1 MKTMKTMKIE
11 KVQPPMTTSPIKPRI
26 LRRPGGRLHTGLKP
40 IVLEYHPRSKRRRDR
55 DEGDDDDERYSDSLE
70 DIQKAEKDLV
80 RVARRAT
87 RAVAKGVDTYD
98 EGRRRSARSKED
110 GAIEDYP
117 HNMAKAMS
125 ETLREGADIPMDLA
139 DALAPK
145 HYRKRV
151 RRNLRRISGTLRLFR
166 L

>member
-1 MKTMKTMKIE
+1 
-11 KVQPPMTTSPIKPRI
+11 MTTSPIKPRI
-26 LRRPGGRLHTGLKP
+26 LRRSGGRLQTGLKP
-40 IVLEYHPRSKRRRDR
+40 IVLEYHSRSKRRKDR
-55 DEGDDDDERYSDSLE
+55 DEDDDERYSDSLE

-98 EGRRRSARSKED
+98 EERRRSARSKQD

-145 HYRKRV
+145 DYRRRV
-151 RRNLRRISGTLRLFR
+151 RRSLRRISGALRLFR